1 MTNQVEEVRGG
12 EGHEFRRLPRT
23 KKSGKKDFASLCI
36 AKGWQKPGPVAR
48 FKIAAFLMALVAF
61 PSHCL

>member
-1 MTNQVEEVRGG
+1 MTNQVEEVRGVRVTSL
-12 EGHEFRRLPRT
+12 EGCPAQ
-23 KKSGKKDFASLCI
+23 KKAEKKDFAWLCI

-61 PSHCL
+61 P